1 MESSMTVQNFFLLL
15 YVWTVSTLKLNL
27 WLFQVLIQM
36 FMPSEFLA
44 IVNIAYSNYMYIV
57 PAVSWKIIIF
67 WYY

>member
-1 MESSMTVQNFFLLL
+1 MESSMTVQNFLLLL
-15 YVWTVSTLKLNL
+15 YVWAVSILKLNL

>member
-1 MESSMTVQNFFLLL
+1 MTVQNFLLLL
-15 YVWTVSTLKLNL
+15 YVWAVSILKLNL

-57 PAVSWKIIIF
+57 PAVS
-67 WYY
+67 

>member
-36 FMPSEFLA
+36 FVPSEFLA